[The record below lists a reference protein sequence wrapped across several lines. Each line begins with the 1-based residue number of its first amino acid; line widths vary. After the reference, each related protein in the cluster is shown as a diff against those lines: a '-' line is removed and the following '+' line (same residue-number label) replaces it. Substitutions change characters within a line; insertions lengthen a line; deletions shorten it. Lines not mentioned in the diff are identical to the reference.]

1 MATAAASLRLV
12 ATGFTHQGAI
22 RPGNEDT
29 IAIGDWVES
38 APMDE
43 PRVIER
49 TLDGPLVALVA
60 DGMGGH
66 AAGDVSSRAAADYLV
81 SQATRATDA
90 AAVADL
96 VREAHAEQFA
106 LMRERPALTGM
117 GTTVAGIAIGPEG
130 VVAFNVGDSRVYR
143 INGQGLSQLSTD
155 DTPGPKLADGR
166 TAATTTPIITQTL
179 GGAGSP
185 SPIEPHVL
193 REPLDEAARYLI
205 CSDGLTDLLEVVEI
219 EAEIEEDDRAS
230 VRALFEAAMA
240 RGGRDNVSI
249 VLVRLQRGS
258 TTC

>member
-1 MATAAASLRLV
+1 MAPATLRLV

-29 IAIGDWVES
+29 IAIGDWLES

-43 PRVIER
+43 PRVLER
-49 TLDGPLVALVA
+49 ALDGPVVALVA

-66 AAGDVSSRAAADYLV
+66 AAGDVSSRAAAEYLIN
-81 SQATRATDA
+81 QAARATDA

-117 GTTVAGIAIGPEG
+117 GTTVAGIAIAPGG
-130 VVAFNVGDSRVYR
+130 VIAFNVGDSRVYR
-143 INGQGLSQLSTD
+143 VKDEGLVQLSTD

-179 GGAGSP
+179 GGAGSL
-185 SPIEPHVL
+185 SPIDPHVL
-193 REPLDEAARYLI
+193 HEPLDEAARYLI
-205 CSDGLTDLLEVVEI
+205 CSDGLTDLLEVDEI
-219 EAEIEEDDRAS
+219 EAELEEDDRAS
-230 VRALFEAAMA
+230 VRSLFEAAMA
-240 RGGRDNVSI
+240 RGGSDNVSV
-249 VLVRLQRGS
+249 VLVRLQRGR
-258 TTC
+258 TAC